1 MEGRKEREVHAPGT
15 THSRDKDGG
24 AEGAGSATGEK
35 DSKRRRETLTVLAK
49 RNQTHVHRQ
58 TQLHSQLGRHDARSD
73 EHAIQQQLA
82 LCHLAL
88 DAYPSDSKD
97 GRSDSEDRHSD
108 SEERHSDGEDAAQQR
123 RAHEQHHSCTPAA
136 PNAPLTHTYQ
146 LAAIAKTR
154 TQRTGNFRNYWP
166 IRARCPGSS
175 SRLVYLARCRS
186 RCVGLWRGR
195 RRRVL
200 RGLRGGGR
208 RALAS
213 GNGEEALA
221 RGCGGGSV
229 GERGW
234 VWDKKVVERGGE
246 EWKA

>member
-35 DSKRRRETLTVLAK
+35 DSKRRRETLTVLSATK
-49 RNQTHVHRQ
+49 LTFTARLNSIVSSGGTTLVVMS
-58 TQLHSQLGRHDARSD
+58 TQSSSSLPFAISRSMPIRVIARTDGATARTDTATARRDTATARMRH
-73 EHAIQQQLA
+73 
-82 LCHLAL
+82 
-88 DAYPSDSKD
+88 
-97 GRSDSEDRHSD
+97 
-108 SEERHSDGEDAAQQR
+108 
-123 RAHEQHHSCTPAA
+123 T
-136 PNAPLTHTYQ
+136 LTHTYQ